1 MCEIVDKFMMA
12 FQKLFVRMYCFSL
25 AQRSQRR
32 PFPNVRNSLEEGVE
46 ESVSRLLKNL
56 GQPGMSTES
65 HGTRLDRYALLSNV
79 DVRVPKQC
87 KKRRVAVGVGRCC
100 QSIDAHHQA
109 LLCQAVTN
117 TTVTNV
123 QYRIWRQRRFGVGN
137 ER

>member
-1 MCEIVDKFMMA
+1 MCEIVDKLMMA

-65 HGTRLDRYALLSNV
+65 HGTRLDRYALLPNV

-87 KKRRVAVGVGRCC
+87 KKRHDAVGVGRCW
-100 QSIDAHHQA
+100 QSRCSSSSA
-109 LLCQAVTN
+109 AVPS
-117 TTVTNV
+117 
-123 QYRIWRQRRFGVGN
+123 GN
-137 ER
+137 EHHRDECAIPDMAAAALWRRQ